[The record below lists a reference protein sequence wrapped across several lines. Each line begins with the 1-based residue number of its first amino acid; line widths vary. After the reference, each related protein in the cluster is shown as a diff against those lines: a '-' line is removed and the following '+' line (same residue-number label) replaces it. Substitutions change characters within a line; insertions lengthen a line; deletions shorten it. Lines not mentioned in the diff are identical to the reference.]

1 VGFRCINGTKHSPF
15 SRIKNL
21 WADITHEEARAKGY
35 IKGTFKKE
43 EWFALAKRVTTPSTI
58 YKKQKLDRDDII
70 DITDLD
76 VVAWLKGEMR
86 LMLDEE
92 LARAVL
98 IGDGRAVDDEDKI
111 KDPAGASEGAGIRSI
126 ANDDDLYAATITLP
140 FDHDWQQ
147 PAGCRSM
154 RFFGTMR
161 STRGRVSRRST
172 RRFPKLTWLLLAR
185 DGMGRRLYRTAS
197 DLAAELG
204 VSGIVPLR
212 SWKMSHDHW
221 YHRESEGLHDRCR
234 SWRRCRFFDDFD
246 IDYNQYKY
254 LIETR
259 VSGAL
264 TKIRSALVLR
274 LLMLVIRLL
283 LRRLRHSMVRLSP
296 SPTSWRCL
304 PSCRHQRSCERGGF
318 AVRGCAWFFADDLP
332 LQPDATHYFE
342 NNVEDEWTFT
352 NDRLMKVGSMARF
365 YGRVGYG
372 ESAETAPGVHETSS

>member
-1 VGFRCINGTKHSPF
+1 VRSGFQGVINGTKHSPF

-140 FDHDWQQ
+140 FDHD
-147 PAGCRSM
+147 
-154 RFFGTMR
+154 
-161 STRGRVSRRST
+161 
-172 RRFPKLTWLLLAR
+172 
-185 DGMGRRLYRTAS
+185 
-197 DLAAELG
+197 
-204 VSGIVPLR
+204 
-212 SWKMSHDHW
+212 
-221 YHRESEGLHDRCR
+221 
-234 SWRRCRFFDDFD
+234 
-246 IDYNQYKY
+246 
-254 LIETR
+254 
-259 VSGAL
+259 
-264 TKIRSALVLR
+264 
-274 LLMLVIRLL
+274 
-283 LRRLRHSMVRLSP
+283 
-296 SPTSWRCL
+296 
-304 PSCRHQRSCERGGF
+304 
-318 AVRGCAWFFADDLP
+318 
-332 LQPDATHYFE
+332 
-342 NNVEDEWTFT
+342 
-352 NDRLMKVGSMARF
+352 
-365 YGRVGYG
+365 
-372 ESAETAPGVHETSS
+372 